1 METTVSSIEELAACA
16 NNWLTTLPKEGM
28 AIVAL
33 SGDLGAGKTSFVQ
46 CVARTLGVRDS
57 VNSPTFVLEKS
68 YATHTGRFK
77 RLIHIDAY
85 RLQGEDDHILDLPQL
100 SLDSD
105 NLIMIEWP
113 EYLEHP
119 PLFTHRVAFQWVD
132 DSTRRLTFHP

>member
-1 METTVSSIEELAACA
+1 METAVSSVEELAAYTSD
-16 NNWLTTLPKEGM
+16 WLTTLPKEGTV
-28 AIVAL
+28 IVAL

-46 CVARTLGVRDS
+46 CVARALGVRDS

-68 YATHTGRFK
+68 YPTQAGRFK

-113 EYLEHP
+113 EYLAHP
-119 PLFTHRVAFQWVD
+119 PLFTHQIAFQWED